1 MYIATVYVSVCH
13 LFRYMKW
20 NLGRGVGLVA
30 RCEYDAIMPTQQGKV
45 FINIKA
51 LNEWDSKVG

>member
-1 MYIATVYVSVCH
+1 
-13 LFRYMKW
+13 MKW
-20 NLGRGVGLVA
+20 DLGRGIGLVA

-51 LNEWDSKVG
+51 LNEWDSKVYRYIVNLMLECMTCM